1 MIGKTPKEHQM
12 SIFEVALES
21 FIDMN
26 HELVLLSKQIDWEAV
41 ESEFAEY
48 YCADNGRPSV
58 PIRKMVGM
66 MLLKNIYNLS
76 DEGVVARWMENPY
89 MQYFTG
95 EKVFQKRPPM
105 NPIDMTKFRKRI
117 GTIGSEKIFKIS
129 LLVNAKEITAKEMK
143 LVMIDS
149 TVQEKNVTFPTD
161 AKLYRKIIAKVLK
174 MARKEDIEL
183 RRTYTRELKALKLK
197 VRFMNHPTRMKEGK
211 KAVKRIRT
219 ITRAMVG
226 DITRKMNERQLSLY
240 GKDLELFVRVIN
252 QERND
257 KDKVYSLHE
266 PEVQCISKGK
276 EHKKYEFGNKSAIA
290 KTRSGLIVS
299 ALAFLGNPYDGHTIS
314 AHLEQIRRLTGYAPE
329 EAVTDR
335 GYRGK
340 KEVGRTK
347 INIPTSGSPK
357 QSYYEKRKA
366 RKKFCK
372 RAGIEPVIGH
382 LKSDH
387 RMMRNYLKGTL
398 GDAINTLMAA
408 AAYNMRH
415 WMNKHA
421 SYSFVSW
428 LKTLVGR
435 LENVIF
441 GNENK
446 SACRCSALAAVA

>member
-66 MLLKNIYNLS
+66 MLLKSIYNLS

-117 GTIGSEKIFKIS
+117 GEKGAEKIFKIS
-129 LLVNAKEITAKEMK
+129 LMVNAGEITEKEMRM
-143 LVMIDS
+143 VMVDS
-149 TVQEKNVTFPTD
+149 TVQEKNITFPTD

-174 MARKEDIEL
+174 MARKEEIEL

-219 ITRAMVG
+219 IARAMVN
-226 DITRKMNERQLSLY
+226 DIVRKMNNHQLSFY
-240 GKDLELFVRVIN
+240 GKDLDLFMRVIN

-257 KDKVYSLHE
+257 KDKIYSLHE

-276 EHKKYEFGNKSAIA
+276 EHKKYEFGNKSAIG
-290 KTRSGLIVS
+290 KTTSGLIVS
-299 ALAFLGNPYDGHTIS
+299 ALAFRGNPYDGHTLS
-314 AHLEQIRRLTGYAPE
+314 AHWEQIRRLTGHTPKE
-329 EAVTDR
+329 ILTDR

-340 KEVGRTK
+340 KSVGSTD
-347 INIPTSGSPK
+347 ISIPTSGSLK

-382 LKSDH
+382 LKSDY

-415 WMNKHA
+415 WMNKNA
-421 SYSFVSW
+421 LSSFVSW

-435 LENVIF
+435 LENVLF

-446 SACRCSALAAVA
+446 SACLCPTLAVVA

>member
-1 MIGKTPKEHQM
+1 M

-66 MLLKNIYNLS
+66 LLLKNIYNLS

-347 INIPTSGSPK
+347 INIPTSGTLG
-357 QSYYEKRKA
+357 QSYYQKTKA
-366 RKKFCK
+366 RKKFQK

-387 RMMRNYLKGTL
+387 RMMRNFLKGPR
-398 GDAINTLMAA
+398 GDVINTLMAA

-415 WMNKHA
+415 WMNKNA
-421 SYSFVSW
+421 LSSFVSW
-428 LKTLVGR
+428 LKTVIKG

-441 GNENK
+441 GNENQYAYQYLTLATVAK
-446 SACRCSALAAVA
+446 SGVWQA